1 MDLPSTWIP
10 IIQNRVARAAIGA
23 STARGQRAPG
33 LVAAAREHLAKIDLT
48 KFSESRAEA
57 FGHNYWICERF
68 APIRPTWQPFRC
80 KMFVA
85 LPLTISSTIRPTQGI
100 NANKPN
106 TTPSP
111 AP

>member
-57 FGHNYWICERF
+57 FSAALEKATRSLEKSLPKRGRSFGIAR
-68 APIRPTWQPFRC
+68 
-80 KMFVA
+80 KMLNIFLRDALLCSLSAVA
-85 LPLTISSTIRPTQGI
+85 LRSRCR
-100 NANKPN
+100 
-106 TTPSP
+106 
-111 AP
+111 